1 MQKNVNIIVILLELS
16 FLRLDKIDRGD
27 SIITKLVY
35 INMGNKEP
43 IKENEVIVDGKNC
56 KNKVDRYASI
66 KRIFQ
71 FIEEASFCG
80 FKLTI
85 FSNLI
90 AVILYFTDLFPTF
103 FHYMTYANFTV
114 WCICSLIQFISE
126 FRDSL
131 TTWFITIPTI
141 IMLVISGLLPYQYM
155 TTFMLSLLVYT
166 VILFWLLY
174 KLKKTPIKFHHN

>member
-1 MQKNVNIIVILLELS
+1 
-16 FLRLDKIDRGD
+16 
-27 SIITKLVY
+27 
-35 INMGNKEP
+35 MGNKEP
-43 IKENEVIVDGKNC
+43 IKETEVIVDSKNC

-103 FHYMTYANFTV
+103 FHYMTYANLTV

-155 TTFMLSLLVYT
+155 TTFMLSLLVYS
-166 VILFWLLY
+166 VFLFWLLY
-174 KLKKTPIKFHHN
+174 KLRKTPIKFHHN